1 LTLGVATA
9 LDLVVVYF
17 FKRPTV
23 FLIARSKRLSTL
35 RGFGLVSATGADHI
49 EHEQQTE
56 GAS

>member
-1 LTLGVATA
+1 
-9 LDLVVVYF
+9 LDLAVVYF

-49 EHEQQTE
+49 EHEQQAE
-56 GAS
+56 GAP